1 MKKLWFSLIAVL
13 MLVGC
18 SGPVGSAVP
27 EEPDNSRTVTIVND
41 TSWNVMVGAGLLV
54 PDAFGNTSYT
64 LAGLTLDSF
73 NDFDYKTIKPGEVFT
88 YKYVPSTEYEAWISY
103 VAIDAPISS
112 QSGTNLDGGK
122 HKEYNKFHFFEAA
135 RGLQCAF
142 GFVKD

>member
-41 TSWNVMVGAGLLV
+41 TSWNVMIGAGLLV
-54 PDAFGNTSYT
+54 PDAFGNTDYT

-88 YKYVPSTEYEAWISY
+88 YKYVPSTEYEAWVYY
-103 VAIDAPISS
+103 VPIEVPLQKAS
-112 QSGTNLDGGK
+112 NLDAGK
-122 HKEYNKFHFFEAA
+122 LKEYNKLHFYEAGIQC
-135 RGLQCAF
+135 GL

>member
-41 TSWNVMVGAGLLV
+41 TSWNIMVGAGLLV
-54 PDAFGNTSYT
+54 PDVFGKTLYT
-64 LAGLTLDSF
+64 DAGLTEDSF
-73 NDFDYKTIKPGEVFT
+73 NNFDYKTIKPGEVFT

-103 VAIDAPISS
+103 KPTEDLA
-112 QSGTNLDGGK
+112 QKYTNLDGGK
-122 HKEYNKFHFFEAA
+122 HKEYNKFHFFEAVF
-135 RGLQCAF
+135 QCFF
-142 GFVKD
+142 GIIKD